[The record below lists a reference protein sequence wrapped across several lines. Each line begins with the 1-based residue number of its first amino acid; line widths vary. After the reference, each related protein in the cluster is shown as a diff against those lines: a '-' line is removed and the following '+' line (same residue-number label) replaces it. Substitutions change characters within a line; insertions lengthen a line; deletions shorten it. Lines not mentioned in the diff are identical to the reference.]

1 MIGIYKITNPN
12 NKVYIGQSRNIRR
25 RFSAYKRLEC
35 KKQVKLFNSLNKYGV
50 INHKFEVIIEL
61 DKNDN
66 LYLEKLPIHFSC
78 SIFFF
83 LQV

>member
-61 DKNDN
+61 DKNISQEELN
-66 LYLEKLPIHFSC
+66 NYEIGRAH
-78 SIFFF
+78 
-83 LQV
+83 V